1 MVNDIVSLE
10 FCANIVKNRLLDFRI
25 SSPNGGNMKVRSS
38 LFLAAFSLAVFGGAA
53 AAQADAREM
62 TVYKSPQ
69 CGCCGDWIAY
79 MRDAGYAVRVKEME
93 DVIPI
98 KEFLRIN
105 EDLWSC
111 HTAVVDGV
119 AVEGH
124 VSLDAMAR
132 FLAQRPEGARGIA
145 LPGMPQGSPG
155 MSGVKEEDFVTYTI
169 SDGEPEVFL
178 VE

>member
-1 MVNDIVSLE
+1 
-10 FCANIVKNRLLDFRI
+10 
-25 SSPNGGNMKVRSS
+25 MKVRST
-38 LFLAAFSLAVFGGAA
+38 LFLTAFSFAVAA
-53 AAQADAREM
+53 AAAMAHADTREM

-79 MRDAGYAVRVKEME
+79 MRDSGYAVGVKEME
-93 DVIPI
+93 DVTAI
-98 KEFLRIN
+98 KEFLRID

-111 HTAVVDGV
+111 HTAVVDGIV
-119 AVEGH
+119 VEGH
-124 VSLDAMAR
+124 VTRNALDR

-155 MSGVKEEDFVTYTI
+155 MSGVKEEDFVTYTV